1 MRRKTFT
8 YLLVFALG
16 ISVSKAQ
23 EILVRSVLDTNRALI
38 GDQLKLN
45 LEVEKPGDWQVSFP
59 ALNDTLSEKV
69 EIIAVSAIDTLAMG
83 SGRVKLT
90 REVLVTVFDT
100 GFYEI
105 PPLHFMLTSGLHRD
119 TLKSLPVFFEIVPV
133 KVDSALHDIK
143 AIERM
148 PLSAM
153 EVLPYPVAAL
163 VLFLLTW
170 IIVYYIKKW
179 RKRSVRTQA
188 GVPDEPAHVIAFR
201 ELEKLKEEKP
211 WLHNR
216 VKHYYSRISEILRTY
231 IEQRFQVSA
240 LEQTTDEIMH
250 IIMAP
255 LVPASAAQNLASILQ
270 LSDLVKFAKVI
281 PDEGENAAQ
290 VTKAMAFVTDTLM
303 ASNSIP
309 DDTPGDM
316 TIKNNNQVL
325 QHD

>member
-8 YLLVFALG
+8 YFLILALG
-16 ISVSKAQ
+16 ISASKAQ
-23 EILVRSVLDTNRALI
+23 EILVRAVLDTNRALI

-45 LEVEKPGDWQVSFP
+45 IEVEKSGDWQVNFP

-69 EIIAVSAIDTLAMG
+69 EIIAVSAIDTTPMG

-119 TLKSLPVFFEIVPV
+119 TLKSLPVFFEIVSV

-148 PLSAM
+148 PLRAM

-170 IIVYYIKKW
+170 VIIHYIKKW

-188 GVPDEPAHVIAFR
+188 GVPDEPAHVIALR

-211 WLHNR
+211 WQHNR
-216 VKHYYSRISEILRTY
+216 VKYYYSRISEILRAY
-231 IEQRFQVSA
+231 IEQRFQIPA
-240 LEQTTDEIMH
+240 LEQTTHEIVQ
-250 IIMAP
+250 IIR
-255 LVPASAAQNLASILQ
+255 VPMVGAAASQNLAAILQ

-281 PDEGENAAQ
+281 PDAGESAVQ
-290 VTKAMAFVTDTLM
+290 LTKAVAFVTDTM
-303 ASNSIP
+303 MSEKIQTDEA
-309 DDTPGDM
+309 PGEM
-316 TIKNNNQVL
+316 IISNNNQVL